1 MRRKGSRMSMER
13 FERKYEKKPEPSQDS
28 NFDVNNFLKN
38 NQVNIEAKNGNGVIK
53 PIKEDSKGEE
63 DESPKSTRSKTDEG
77 LGESFEQQSEISD
90 SSLNNRGNG
99 GLNGYRNPVYDAVPE
114 EESVERE
121 SPQDKGELPL
131 DASKL
136 EDDVASDGSKKVMSK
151 KVSFLWGEE
160 GNTENTDQTPEPV
173 SERFVYEEQ
182 KDKSKFSLRKNKK

>member
-38 NQVNIEAKNGNGVIK
+38 NQVNIENKNSNGVIK

-77 LGESFEQQSEISD
+77 LGESFEQQSETSD
-90 SSLNNRGNG
+90 RGNG
-99 GLNGYRNPVYDAVPE
+99 GLNSYRNPVYDAVPE
-114 EESVERE
+114 EEGMEKEGS
-121 SPQDKGELPL
+121 QDKGELPL

-136 EDDVASDGSKKVMSK
+136 EDDVTSDGNKRPMSK

-160 GNTENTDQTPEPV
+160 GNTENSDQTPEPV

-182 KDKSKFSLRKNKK
+182 KDKSKFSLRKSKK